1 MEANLACMNF
11 LLTKLCLQNMELEK
25 KIQTLKKHTMT
36 QEECLVL
43 SRAER
48 NIVDRKVEEFLRKKN
63 WKVLLGDSI
72 EGKVLADIC
81 LD

>member
-11 LLTKLCLQNMELEK
+11 LLTKLCLQNMELER

-36 QEECLVL
+36 QDECLVL
-43 SRAER
+43 SRAEQ
-48 NIVDRKVEEFLRKKN
+48 NIVDRKLEEFLRKKT
-63 WKVLLGDSI
+63 WKVLLGNTV
-72 EGKVLADIC
+72 EEKVLADIC